1 MRCQSQEALILGCL
15 LRQLILSAYIISI
28 QHRIA
33 GRRKASLLIQNVCL
47 SLSRL
52 KSPLQSWDLQRFCI
66 PLFLRRSTPTL
77 PGFWGPAEKDFT
89 APESSQFFLPRSLN
103 DFYLATEVKAEPQTH
118 KGLAGQAFPI
128 KSQALVRD
136 TERHEIL
143 LSHNCVI
150 IPAVSGGAAPPPS
163 PENLCFAGL
172 LFCEKGSRPCL
183 RNIAL
188 FSLRAREL
196 GGDAAAT
203 TITNR
208 SPSSGDADTFRQFAR

>member
-1 MRCQSQEALILGCL
+1 MSKSGSFNPRLSLKAANFECL
-15 LRQLILSAYIISI
+15 HNLYSA
-28 QHRIA
+28 
-33 GRRKASLLIQNVCL
+33 QNRWEEKSFSAHSERVCL

-89 APESSQFFLPRSLN
+89 DPESSQFFLPRILN

-150 IPAVSGGAAPPPS
+150 IPAVSGGAAPPPT
-163 PENLCFAGL
+163 PENLCFAGAPVL
-172 LFCEKGSRPCL
+172 
-183 RNIAL
+183 
-188 FSLRAREL
+188 
-196 GGDAAAT
+196 
-203 TITNR
+203 
-208 SPSSGDADTFRQFAR
+208 